1 MTFTDAKQ
9 AGNRRGRWAWHLLAL
24 LFIAWVFSITTN
36 FSLNDP
42 DLWWHLKTG
51 QMTLE
56 THSLPDRDL
65 FSYTTPPHLST
76 VQKEGLRAH
85 WLGQV
90 IFYLAYKIGGYEG
103 VGVFRGL
110 LIVLPM
116 LAIYI
121 WLVKKDAK
129 PWMAIGTISFGALML
144 ALELFYAF
152 ERPQGISFMLSLLAI
167 MLLEE
172 IRSGKNKKT
181 MVALLS
187 LLMVFWA
194 NAHAGFIVGVVIILL
209 YILGE
214 AATLGYRRL
223 RGAERLRG
231 AIVRPD
237 YLFFGGA
244 IAALAASG
252 LNPNGYVLSFRYLYG
267 LAAGFI
273 RDILHMVKPH
283 SGGGWVAQV
292 VLEYRPLTYF
302 YSQLFYRW
310 LMFYWVFSGML
321 IVLLLFK
328 YWARKKFDLTE
339 FFTVCFI
346 SFFANYY
353 ARGLMFS
360 IVIMTFYYGKSLL
373 ELGGVGPG
381 VQGGSEGKNARADK
395 AKGPSNFKYLPVA
408 PFFALLVT
416 VLAAWFG
423 VYASRS
429 YAWALKPGMTKQW
442 VSPWYPIQAD
452 KFLKQND
459 IKPPMYNFYTWGG
472 FLIWDLYPKYKVFVD
487 GRALSNSVSLEADAI
502 LKSYPGWRKDLDSY
516 GINFILVPVVFR
528 ESGYIIPISVTLIN
542 DPDWKLVFIGENSAI
557 FVRNTAENASIIK
570 KYSLDKKDVLKEI
583 INVENILLYGDPS
596 DPIYNINKA
605 DAMNA
610 LGYGRQ
616 AGLIYGM
623 YPDWVRRKFSTLF
636 GYYSPKTAVA
646 GGS

>member
-1 MTFTDAKQ
+1 MTSTVAKQ
-9 AGNRRGRWAWHLLAL
+9 AGNYREKRAGKWAWHLLAL

-51 QMTLE
+51 QVTLE
-56 THSLPDRDL
+56 THSLPSRDV
-65 FSYTTPPHLST
+65 FSYTTPHLT
-76 VQKEGLRAH
+76 TAQKQGLRAH

-90 IFYLAYKIGGYEG
+90 IFYLAYRVGGYEG

-121 WLVKKDAK
+121 WLVKRGAM

-144 ALELFYAF
+144 ALELFYSF
-152 ERPQGISFMLSLLAI
+152 ERPQGISFLLSLLAI

-172 IRSGKNKKT
+172 MRRGKKKKL
-181 MVALLS
+181 MAALLV

-194 NAHAGFIVGVVIILL
+194 NAHAGFIVGAVIIIL

-214 AATLGYRRL
+214 AATLGWNRL
-223 RGAERLRG
+223 KGAR
-231 AIVRPD
+231 VRPD

-244 IAALAASG
+244 LLALIATG
-252 LNPNGYVLSFRYLYG
+252 LNPDGYTLSSGYLYG
-267 LAAGFI
+267 LASGFV
-273 RDILHMVKPH
+273 RDIHHMVG
-283 SGGGWVAQV
+283 SRTGTGWVARV

-310 LMFYWVFSGML
+310 LMFYWVFTGAL
-321 IVLLLFK
+321 IVLLLTK
-328 YWARKKFDLTE
+328 YWIRKKIDLTE

-360 IVIMTFYYGKSLL
+360 IIIMTFYYGKSIL
-373 ELGGVGPG
+373 ELGIFEGVRPVPRNTGAKGGARGGQREGPG
-381 VQGGSEGKNARADK
+381 
-395 AKGPSNFKYLPVA
+395 GPRLA
-408 PFFALLVT
+408 PSFFAVIVI
-416 VLAAWFG
+416 VLAIWFG
-423 VYASRS
+423 LYASQS

-442 VSPWYPIQAD
+442 VSPWYPIRAD

-487 GRALSNSVSLEADAI
+487 GRALSNSVDRTADAI
-502 LKSYPGWRKDLDSY
+502 LKSYPGWQQELDAY
-516 GINFILVPVVFR
+516 DINFILVPVVFR
-528 ESGYIIPISVTLIN
+528 ESGYIIPISVSLIN
-542 DPDWKLVFIGENSAI
+542 DPQWKLVFIGDNSAI
-557 FVRNTAENASIIK
+557 FVRNRAENADIIK
-570 KYSLDKKDVLKEI
+570 KYSLDKKNVLREI
-583 INVENILLYGDPS
+583 VNVENILIYGDPS

-605 DAMNA
+605 DAMSA
-610 LGYGRQ
+610 LGYGEQ
-616 AGLIYGM
+616 ARLIYRM
-623 YPDWVRRKFSTLF
+623 YPDWVRKRFSTLF
-636 GYYSPKTAVA
+636 GYYSLKVA
-646 GGS
+646 TRPGA